1 MDQEKAR
8 KLVANEVGANVSCL
22 VSGIIKAS
30 YEMSY
35 EAFKDAFDTDSD
47 ELINLCQRYDYE
59 TPAVRY
65 IQHDAN
71 AYDLE
76 LTAGGDWED
85 FLPCLIE
92 VSLPGD
98 EDDEPENTTKWKYE
112 GCETL
117 FDDEDDA
124 REASIEANL
133 DAIRKKVLAKIN
145 EEETWDEVCYLHRLE
160 PNIDEVYEHWIVSD
174 WFGRKLSEKGEI
186 VNDLCG
192 LTIWGRC
199 TSGQAIYIDSV
210 VEQIVEDLEAATLKV
225 WEPV

>member
-22 VSGIIKAS
+22 VEGIVKAS
-30 YEMSY
+30 YEMGYQS
-35 EAFKDAFDTDSD
+35 FKDAFDTNSD

-59 TPAVRY
+59 TPAVWY
-65 IQHDAN
+65 IQHDAD
-71 AYDLE
+71 AHDLE
-76 LTAGGDWED
+76 LTAGDDWED
-85 FLPCLIE
+85 FPPELSE
-92 VSLPGD
+92 VASTD
-98 EDDEPENTTKWKYE
+98 EDGDPEAKWKYE

-133 DAIRKKVLAKIN
+133 DAIRKKVLDKVN
-145 EEETWDEVCYLHRLE
+145 EEETWAEVCGLHHLE

-174 WFGRKLSEKGEI
+174 WFGRKLREKGEI
-186 VNDLCG
+186 VDDLCG

-199 TSGQAIYIDSV
+199 CSGQAIYIDPV
-210 VEQIVEDLEAATLKV
+210 VEQIVEDLETV
-225 WEPV
+225 

>member
-22 VSGIIKAS
+22 VSGIVKAS
-30 YEMSY
+30 YEMGYQS
-35 EAFKDAFDTDSD
+35 FKDAFDTNSD
-47 ELINLCQRYDYE
+47 ELINLCQCYDYE

-65 IQHDAN
+65 IQHDAD

-85 FLPCLIE
+85 FLPELSE
-92 VSLPGD
+92 VASTD
-98 EDDEPENTTKWKYE
+98 EDGDPETKWKYE
-112 GCETL
+112 SCETL

-160 PNIDEVYEHWIVSD
+160 PNIDEVYEHWIVSG

-186 VNDLCG
+186 VADLCG
-192 LTIWGRC
+192 LTNWGRC
-199 TSGQAIYIDSV
+199 CTGQAIYIDPV
-210 VEQIVEDLEAATLKV
+210 VEQIVADLDAL
-225 WEPV
+225 